1 MLTPDDYTEDE
12 TALNHPLTRT
22 LMQRIDFQHGGPDYD
37 DKYPDG
43 IPTQIQIH
51 HTVHGACSS
60 GLVMYPEGH
69 ARCQSD
75 HFHELL
81 QEKFMAL
88 ATLGVDDPAALR
100 VRFSDFTK
108 KSPKEIATLYDFE
121 IRFPRT
127 SITHYAIAT
136 RLATM
141 SLFGIFN
148 VNKPPGWTS
157 RRAVNHIQ
165 RFVRPAKVGHA
176 GTLDPLATGVLL
188 ICVGPATRLVEYC
201 HRLPKCYRATFL
213 LGRQSPTDDT
223 EVESEYLPDAP
234 KPTRAQIE
242 AALFQFQGEIE
253 QRPPLFSAVKIQGQ
267 RAYKIARKG
276 KQVELPMRVVT
287 IHTID
292 LITYTYPE
300 LVLDIKCG
308 TGTYI
313 RALGRDLAFS
323 LNTAAVMSALER
335 TAIGNFQI
343 EDSSRFDCSL
353 CGQRFDGNQAPT

>member
-1 MLTPDDYTEDE
+1 
-12 TALNHPLTRT
+12 
-22 LMQRIDFQHGGPDYD
+22 
-37 DKYPDG
+37 
-43 IPTQIQIH
+43 
-51 HTVHGACSS
+51 V
-60 GLVMYPEGH
+60 
-69 ARCQSD
+69 
-75 HFHELL
+75 
-81 QEKFMAL
+81 
-88 ATLGVDDPAALR
+88 
-100 VRFSDFTK
+100 
-108 KSPKEIATLYDFE
+108 
-121 IRFPRT
+121 
-127 SITHYAIAT
+127 IAT
-136 RLATM
+136 RLVAM

-201 HRLPKCYRATFL
+201 HRLPKSYRATFL
-213 LGRQSPTDDT
+213 LGHQSPTDDT

-242 AALFQFQGEIE
+242 AALLHFQGKIE

-267 RAYKIARKG
+267 RAYQIARKG

-292 LITYTYPE
+292 LITYAYPE
-300 LVLDIKCG
+300 LVLDIKCS

-343 EDSSRFDCSL
+343 EDSLDLTKVSANNVSTVIRPPLEVLDSL
-353 CGQRFDGNQAPT
+353 PSVKLTPEQELAIGHGQRVSLNLPEEASECVAINETGMVKAIVQLQTDGRYRAVQNFPNG

>member
-1 MLTPDDYTEDE
+1 
-12 TALNHPLTRT
+12 
-22 LMQRIDFQHGGPDYD
+22 
-37 DKYPDG
+37 
-43 IPTQIQIH
+43 
-51 HTVHGACSS
+51 
-60 GLVMYPEGH
+60 
-69 ARCQSD
+69 
-75 HFHELL
+75 
-81 QEKFMAL
+81 
-88 ATLGVDDPAALR
+88 
-100 VRFSDFTK
+100 
-108 KSPKEIATLYDFE
+108 
-121 IRFPRT
+121 
-127 SITHYAIAT
+127 
-136 RLATM
+136 M

-343 EDSSRFDCSL
+343 EDSLDLTAVSADNVSTVIRPPLEVLDSL
-353 CGQRFDGNQAPT
+353 ASVKLTPEEELAIGHGQRVSLNVPEETSECVAVNEAGMVKAIVRRQTDGRYRAVQNFPHG

>member
-1 MLTPDDYTEDE
+1 
-12 TALNHPLTRT
+12 
-22 LMQRIDFQHGGPDYD
+22 
-37 DKYPDG
+37 
-43 IPTQIQIH
+43 
-51 HTVHGACSS
+51 
-60 GLVMYPEGH
+60 
-69 ARCQSD
+69 
-75 HFHELL
+75 
-81 QEKFMAL
+81 
-88 ATLGVDDPAALR
+88 
-100 VRFSDFTK
+100 
-108 KSPKEIATLYDFE
+108 
-121 IRFPRT
+121 
-127 SITHYAIAT
+127 
-136 RLATM
+136 M

-165 RFVRPAKVGHA
+165 RFVKPAKVGHA

-213 LGRQSPTDDT
+213 LGHQSPTDDT

-242 AALFQFQGEIE
+242 DALFQFQGEIE

-267 RAYKIARKG
+267 RAYQIARKG

-343 EDSSRFDCSL
+343 EDSLDLTAVSADNVSTVIRPPLEVLDSL
-353 CGQRFDGNQAPT
+353 ASVKLTPEEELAIGHGQRVSLNIPEETSECVAVNEAGMVKAIVRRQTDGRYRAVQNFPHG